1 MKEGRKRLHFVSG
14 ALIVEKVYL
23 LPLCILILK
32 NTRSAIAMT
41 ATAKQL
47 PGEHQ
52 GPREIFV
59 SGALIVKK
67 VCLLLLYPVTS
78 KNTGSA
84 IAMMATAKQLLG
96 GHQGPREKFG

>member
-1 MKEGRKRLHFVSG
+1 M
-14 ALIVEKVYL
+14 EKVYL
-23 LPLCILILK
+23 FPFYIVTSK
-32 NTRSAIAMT
+32 TTRNAKAMT

-67 VCLLLLYPVTS
+67 VCLLLLYKVTS
-78 KNTGSA
+78 KNTRSA
-84 IAMMATAKQLLG
+84 IAMTATAKSWLG
-96 GHQGPREKFG
+96 EHQGKIFG